1 LIVAPGRL
9 FHVLGSDMRQSGS
22 LAGVRDDSQASRSLT
37 WSILT
42 RSILTRSILTRSILT
57 RSILTCLIL
66 DPLDPDLLDPDLLDH
81 GLPNLDLLND
91 LLNLETLI

>member
-1 LIVAPGRL
+1 MIVAPGRL

-37 WSILT
+37 W
-42 RSILTRSILTRSILT
+42 SILTRSILTRSILT

>member
-57 RSILTCLIL
+57 CLIL

>member
-1 LIVAPGRL
+1 MIVAPGRL

-37 WSILT
+37 

-57 RSILTCLIL
+57 RSILTCSIL
-66 DPLDPDLLDPDLLDH
+66 TCSITACL
-81 GLPNLDLLND
+81 
-91 LLNLETLI
+91 TLTCSTTCLTLKR